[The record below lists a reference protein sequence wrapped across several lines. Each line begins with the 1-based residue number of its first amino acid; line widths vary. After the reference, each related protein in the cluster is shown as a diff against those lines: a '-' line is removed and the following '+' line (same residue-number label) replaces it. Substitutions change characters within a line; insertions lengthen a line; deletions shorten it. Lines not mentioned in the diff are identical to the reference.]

1 MSSQIN
7 PIKFFFVA
15 AFRRPLSSSS
25 YSKAGRKTRTNII
38 AFLGEKKRRNEEA
51 ATVISVR
58 HAWLDWWWYHGDRTS
73 PVAIREPKLVF
84 PMPCYTEKEKKK

>member
-7 PIKFFFVA
+7 PIKFFLLQHLGD
-15 AFRRPLSSSS
+15 LSPPPPI
-25 YSKAGRKTRTNII
+25 AGPAVKPEPTLLHFWGR
-38 AFLGEKKRRNEEA
+38 KKRRNEEA

-73 PVAIREPKLVF
+73 PVAIREPW
-84 PMPCYTEKEKKK
+84 